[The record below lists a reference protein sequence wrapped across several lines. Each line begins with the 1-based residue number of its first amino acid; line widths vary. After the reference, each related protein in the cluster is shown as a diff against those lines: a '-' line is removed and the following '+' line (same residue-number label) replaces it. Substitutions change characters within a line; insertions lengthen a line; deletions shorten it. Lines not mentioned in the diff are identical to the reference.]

1 MSFRV
6 LVTGSSGFIGSAVS
20 SALAAAGHSV
30 RAASRT
36 PGTVADLER
45 VEWVKL
51 PNLEDEVDWDPF
63 VDGMDIVI
71 HLAGIAHRSES
82 FRGDYDTI
90 NRAVTIR
97 LAQACR
103 RQDIKRLIFMSSIG
117 AQTGSASDHI
127 ATELDEPIPV
137 NEYGRA
143 KLAAEIEIQR
153 SGVPYTILR
162 PVIVYGPG
170 VRANFALLARL
181 AALPMPLPFGAFRNE
196 RSLLS
201 IDNLLQAIMLCL
213 SSPETLNQV
222 FIVSDPQP
230 ITLAE
235 MLATLREASGRP
247 PGLISIPPIAIRT
260 IMMATG
266 RGQLWDRIGRP
277 LVASSAKLQGVGW
290 TPRIDTKSGL
300 HAMVRANARTARSS

>member
-1 MSFRV
+1 MSFRI
-6 LVTGSSGFIGSAVS
+6 LVTGSSGFIGSAAT
-20 SALAAAGHSV
+20 SALAAAGHHV

-36 PGTVADLER
+36 PGPVEVQG
-45 VEWVKL
+45 VEWMKL
-51 PNLEDEVDWDPF
+51 PDLAGEVDWGPF
-63 VDGMDIVI
+63 VEGMDIVI
-71 HLAGIAHRSES
+71 HLAGIAHRSDS

-90 NRAVTIR
+90 NRAVTVN
-97 LAQACR
+97 LVKACR
-103 RQDIKRLIFMSSIG
+103 HQNIKRLIFLSSIG
-117 AQTGSASDHI
+117 AQVGSASDHI

-181 AALPMPLPFGAFRNE
+181 AALPLPLPFAAFTNQ

-201 IDNLLQAIMLCL
+201 IDNLIQAIMLCL
-213 SSPETLNQV
+213 SSPETLNQI

-235 MLATLREASGRP
+235 VLAALREAEGRS
-247 PGLISIPPIAIRT
+247 PGLVAVPPAAIKAM
-260 IMMATG
+260 IMLTG
-266 RGQLWDRIGRP
+266 RSSLWDRIGRP
-277 LVASSAKLQGVGW
+277 LVASSAKLQRAGW
-290 TPRIDTKSGL
+290 TPGVDTRTGL
-300 HAMVRANARTARSS
+300 IAMARANARNQGRR